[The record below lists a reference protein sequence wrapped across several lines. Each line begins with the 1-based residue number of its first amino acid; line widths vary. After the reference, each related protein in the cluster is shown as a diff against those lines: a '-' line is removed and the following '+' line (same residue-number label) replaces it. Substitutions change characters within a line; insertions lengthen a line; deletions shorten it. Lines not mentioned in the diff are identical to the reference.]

1 MLSEA
6 QRFWDAIV
14 GKVRQVA
21 QEVAQNAF
29 RCERYEVTTAP
40 NGSKMGVTLPLGK
53 KEIFLPYSAE
63 VSDATVGS
71 QVLVVWWGSMSTA
84 KVYYYADGYRGPT
97 VTQIG
102 AVSTSDV
109 QYKLYNS
116 VTDIGLTSGSAT
128 IAGAWSAMPE
138 QSVLIA
144 GAGEF
149 ASSARPSASAWGQ
162 IEIVKNS
169 ATNGYIEHHGLN
181 DTIGDYRMFLN
192 SSYVPSG
199 TWVRDD
205 QYVSSDTPTATSGTI
220 ISGAFVKRSGNT
232 VILDYGATGVSVP
245 TTNTKIGTIPAKYA
259 PPETVSGQA
268 LIGFGSGQCYADV
281 TSGGDIRIRGAT
293 AQSGQAVRM
302 LLMWFI

>member
-102 AVSTSDV
+102 AVSASDV
-109 QYKLYNS
+109 QYKIYDS
-116 VTDIGLTSGSAT
+116 VTDLGLTSGSAT
-128 IAGAWSAMPE
+128 IAGAYAALPY
-138 QSVLIA
+138 QSCLFSI
-144 GAGEF
+144 AGEF
-149 ASSARPSASAWGQ
+149 TGTPSAYG
-162 IEIVKNS
+162 IVELVKAES
-169 ATNGYIEHHGLN
+169 DARGYIHFYGKGN
-181 DTIGDYRMFLN
+181 GDGDYRMFLN
-192 SSYVPSG
+192 SSGVPDG
-199 TWVRDD
+199 AWVRDD

-245 TTNTKIGTIPAKYA
+245 TTNTKIGTIPTKYA
-259 PPETVSGQA
+259 PPETVFGQA

-281 TSGGDIRIRGAT
+281 TSGGEIRIRGAT